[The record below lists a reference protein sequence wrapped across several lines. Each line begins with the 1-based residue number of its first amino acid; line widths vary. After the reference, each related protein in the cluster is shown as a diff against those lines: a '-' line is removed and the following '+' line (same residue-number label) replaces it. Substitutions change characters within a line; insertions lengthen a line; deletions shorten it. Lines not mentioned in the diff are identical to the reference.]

1 MKINLDTN
9 NIQSLVSASPSR
21 IRLPYNWQ
29 NAHDTDQEKILWAVH
44 DITTKNGVKL
54 EEIADIKVYA
64 LLTAN
69 NFRIGGGLQIEI
81 MTANGKTLV
90 ERVAATIDPEQVS
103 VTLSKYFKAGA
114 SGLEDDYR
122 FYFDRQHYEYMQKQS
137 SRKSSMMLRL
147 LENGCSVDQVLAF
160 AAHN

>member
-9 NIQSLVSASPSR
+9 NIQPLVSASPSR
-21 IRLPYNWQ
+21 IRFPYAWQ
-29 NAHDTDQEKILWAVH
+29 NAHDTDKEEILWAVH
-44 DITTKNGVKL
+44 DITAKNGVEP
-54 EEIADIKVYA
+54 EEIAAIKVYA

-69 NFRIGGGLQIEI
+69 IFHIGGGFQIEI
-81 MTANGKTLV
+81 ITTRGKTLV

-103 VTLSKYFKAGA
+103 ATLSKYFKAGA
-114 SGLEDDYR
+114 PGLEDDYR
-122 FYFDRQHYEYMQKQS
+122 FYFDRQHYEYIQKQS